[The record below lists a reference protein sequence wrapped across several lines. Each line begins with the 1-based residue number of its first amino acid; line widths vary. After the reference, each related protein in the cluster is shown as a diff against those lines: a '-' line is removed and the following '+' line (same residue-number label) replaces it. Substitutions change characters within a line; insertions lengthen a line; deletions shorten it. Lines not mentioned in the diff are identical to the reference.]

1 MNNLLQFP
9 VSTIVDKLIPKAQFV
24 KASSTPTAIRTLL
37 ADEFEQIRLLY
48 VLRPDTV
55 NVADGNEVKEIDVFY
70 FRCKTE
76 YYSINPFYGLDDLI
90 PRHTIYIIE
99 HGKKTDLL
107 MQHKRRSL
115 VAGAVKW
122 TREVSKLLTD
132 VNLKSRPLKVE
143 GQSLDRIY
151 FNFFSQ
157 MSGYQIDN
165 SAAISEIKE
174 LESQIA
180 KLRREAESLQ
190 KRVRAEK
197 QFNTQIEL
205 NSQARTLKRKIAEL
219 ESKLT
224 DITK

>member
-99 HGKKTDLL
+99 HGNNFLYNLL
-107 MQHKRRSL
+107 ANAQIIANQFIYFIIHL
-115 VAGAVKW
+115 FFAVKSYYCDF
-122 TREVSKLLTD
+122 RLYPYACRYSHLANAGVDIKILFLL
-132 VNLKSRPLKVE
+132 VCI
-143 GQSLDRIY
+143 QSAP
-151 FNFFSQ
+151 S
-157 MSGYQIDN
+157 
-165 SAAISEIKE
+165 
-174 LESQIA
+174 
-180 KLRREAESLQ
+180 
-190 KRVRAEK
+190 
-197 QFNTQIEL
+197 
-205 NSQARTLKRKIAEL
+205 
-219 ESKLT
+219 
-224 DITK
+224 